1 MDKLLTILITHHN
14 EPVEIGEPLFQS
26 IDTQIGGVFD
36 KIKIILSNN
45 DSQQISMPNFP
56 ISKYKNVQNCVSTI
70 KSTSQNTLSSH
81 LNYLISKVD
90 TPYFCSNSSNIL
102 YIFCPPFTKN
112 AILQKTLA
120 KCVDS

>member
-90 TPYFCSNSSNIL
+90 TPYFCFIDYDSDIIAFLLFHLYFIIRDSNTR
-102 YIFCPPFTKN
+102 YIF
-112 AILQKTLA
+112 
-120 KCVDS
+120 